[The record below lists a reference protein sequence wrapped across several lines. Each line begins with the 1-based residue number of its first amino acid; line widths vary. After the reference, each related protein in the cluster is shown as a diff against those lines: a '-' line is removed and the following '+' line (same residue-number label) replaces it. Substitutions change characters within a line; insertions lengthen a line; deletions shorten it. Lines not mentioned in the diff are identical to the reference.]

1 MFARFLKVKS
11 DELTKNGGKVLRK
24 QQGHLRVL
32 ATTSIGA
39 MLEWYDFAVFA
50 YLAPV
55 ISELFFP
62 RQNHFWA
69 TMNVYLIFAI
79 GLFVRPLGSIII
91 GHFGDTIG
99 RKKVLLFSIVLIS
112 AATTGIGFLPTYE
125 TIGVFAPLLLLLLRI
140 LQGFSVGGET
150 TGSITFALET
160 YYQKNRG
167 FIGAFI
173 LSFVGNGIL
182 LGSLAVI
189 AVQHYC
195 SHQQLYTWGW
205 RIPFLAG
212 ILTGVV
218 GYFLRVKIAESSF
231 FSTHK
236 MSHRIEMPF
245 KEVIIKHRYQI
256 VQVTGLFA
264 LSALIFYSIFMFM
277 PEFVSGFMHIPLD
290 TMNVISIIALG
301 ILNFFIPLGG
311 FISDKIG
318 RKTALLIG
326 CLGFVVLSYPLYK
339 YLSLHSNLTAWII
352 VQATFVL
359 LAIIYLGPIS
369 AAAQEIPSTGVRY
382 TVTAIG
388 YNLSNGFIG
397 GTAPIVISGMIKLTH
412 SNAFPGIYLTA
423 IAILA
428 FVVIFFMKETAMKA
442 LE

>member
-1 MFARFLKVKS
+1 MFVRFFKVKAMNS
-11 DELTKNGGKVLRK
+11 LKMGGNVLSE

-91 GHFGDTIG
+91 GYFGDTIG

-125 TIGVFAPLLLLLLRI
+125 TIGISAPILLLLLRI

-160 YYQKNRG
+160 YYQKHRG
-167 FIGAFI
+167 FIGALI

-182 LGSLAVI
+182 LGSLAAIV
-189 AVQHYC
+189 VQHYC
-195 SHQQLYTWGW
+195 SHQQLYSWGW
-205 RIPFLAG
+205 RIPFMAG
-212 ILTGVV
+212 LLSGVV

-236 MSHRIEMPF
+236 MSHRMDVPF
-245 KEVIIKHRYQI
+245 KQVIAKHRYQI
-256 VQVTGLFA
+256 VQVAGLFA

-290 TMNVISIIALG
+290 TMNIISIIALG
-301 ILNFFIPLGG
+301 ILNFLIPLGG

-318 RKTALLIG
+318 RKRALLIG

-339 YLSLHSNLTAWII
+339 YLSLYPNLTAWII
-352 VQATFVL
+352 VQTTFVV
-359 LAIIYLGPIS
+359 LAVIYLGPIS
-369 AAAQEIPSTGVRY
+369 AAAQEISPTRVRY

-397 GTAPIVISGMIKLTH
+397 GTAPLVISGMIKLTH
-412 SNAFPGIYLTA
+412 SNTFPGIYLTA
-423 IAILA
+423 VAMLA
-428 FVVIFFMKETAMKA
+428 FAVIFFMKETAMKV